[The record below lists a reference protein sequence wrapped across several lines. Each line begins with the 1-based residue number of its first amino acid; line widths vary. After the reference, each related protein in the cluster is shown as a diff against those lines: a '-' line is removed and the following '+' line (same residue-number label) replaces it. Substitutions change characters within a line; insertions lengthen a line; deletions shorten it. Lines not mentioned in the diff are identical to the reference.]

1 MHHWIII
8 IQLTCTL
15 LPESSANYTIL
26 KIHFW
31 AALQTLSRHDKFFI
45 SCLDKGD
52 TLEKTKIVP
61 RTRMALSEIMTIL
74 IMFHLSGY
82 RTFKWYYQKHVM
94 QHQKKDFP
102 NLVSYNRFVEIMEY
116 ALVPLILYIVRA
128 RFVKCSGISFVDS
141 TPIKVCDNHRIRSNH
156 VFSEYAKR
164 GKSSMG
170 WFYGFKLHL
179 IINDKGEILSFCLT
193 SGNVD
198 DREEIVMNSLTK
210 EIFGK
215 LFADRG
221 YISQKLFEKLL
232 EKDITLITR
241 AKKNMKNK
249 LMDYYDRLMLRKRT
263 VIESVND
270 FLKNICN
277 IEHSRH
283 RSITNFLV
291 NLVSALA
298 AYSFLP
304 KKPSICPVSNMPK
317 GILCLVD

>member
-1 MHHWIII
+1 MYYKREFDEKRIEKIAVFCDI
-8 IQLTCTL
+8 DDFCKDYEKYCTHSL
-15 LPESSANYTIL
+15 LM
-26 KIHFW
+26 
-31 AALQTLSRHDKFFI
+31 DKN
-45 SCLDKGD
+45 
-52 TLEKTKIVP
+52 EVVP
-61 RTRMALSEIMTIL
+61 KTRMALSEIMTIL
-74 IMFHLSGY
+74 IMYHLSGY
-82 RTFKWYYQKHVM
+82 RTFKWYYTKYVM
-94 QHQKKDFP
+94 VYQKKNYPD
-102 NLVSYNRFVEIMEY
+102 LVSYNRFVEIMKY
-116 ALVPLILYIVRA
+116 ALVPLVLYIVRA

-141 TPIKVCDNHRIRSNH
+141 TPIKVCDNHRIRTNH
-156 VFSEYAKR
+156 VFSEYAKM

-179 IINDKGEILSFCLT
+179 IINEQGEILSFCLT

-198 DREEIVMNSLTK
+198 DRNEAVMDSLTK

-221 YISQKLFEKLL
+221 YISQKLFENLL
-232 EKDITLITR
+232 KKDITLITR

-304 KKPSICPVSNMPK
+304 KKPSICSTSDTPK

>member
-1 MHHWIII
+1 M
-8 IQLTCTL
+8 
-15 LPESSANYTIL
+15 
-26 KIHFW
+26 
-31 AALQTLSRHDKFFI
+31 
-45 SCLDKGD
+45 
-52 TLEKTKIVP
+52 
-61 RTRMALSEIMTIL
+61 
-74 IMFHLSGY
+74 
-82 RTFKWYYQKHVM
+82 
-94 QHQKKDFP
+94 
-102 NLVSYNRFVEIMEY
+102 
-116 ALVPLILYIVRA
+116 
-128 RFVKCSGISFVDS
+128 
-141 TPIKVCDNHRIRSNH
+141 
-156 VFSEYAKR
+156 

-179 IINDKGEILSFCLT
+179 IINEQGEILSFCLT

-198 DREEIVMNSLTK
+198 DRNEAVMDSLTK

-232 EKDITLITR
+232 KKDITLITR

-270 FLKNICN
+270 FLKISCN

-283 RSITNFLV
+283 RSVTNFLV
-291 NLVSALA
+291 NLLSALA

-304 KKPSICPVSNMPK
+304 KKPSICSASDLPK
-317 GILCLVD
+317 DFLCLVD

>member
-1 MHHWIII
+1 MEQVAVFCDVDDFCKEYERYCMHSLMMEKQRII
-8 IQLTCTL
+8 
-15 LPESSANYTIL
+15 P
-26 KIHFW
+26 K
-31 AALQTLSRHDKFFI
+31 
-45 SCLDKGD
+45 
-52 TLEKTKIVP
+52 
-61 RTRMALSEIMTIL
+61 TRMALSEIMTIL
-74 IMFHLSGY
+74 IMYHLSGY
-82 RTFKWYYQKHVM
+82 RTFKWYYTKYVM
-94 QHQKKDFP
+94 VYQKKNYPD
-102 NLVSYNRFVEIMEY
+102 LVSYNRFVEIMEY
-116 ALVPLILYIVRA
+116 ALVPLVLYIVRA

-141 TPIKVCDNHRIRSNH
+141 TPIKVCDNHRIRTNH
-156 VFSEYAKR
+156 VFSEYAKM

-179 IINDKGEILSFCLT
+179 IINEQGEILSFCLT

-198 DREEIVMNSLTK
+198 DRNEAVMDSLTK

-221 YISQKLFEKLL
+221 YISQKLFENLL
-232 EKDITLITR
+232 KKDITLITR

-304 KKPSICPVSNMPK
+304 KKPSICSTSDTPK

>member
-1 MHHWIII
+1 M
-8 IQLTCTL
+8 
-15 LPESSANYTIL
+15 
-26 KIHFW
+26 
-31 AALQTLSRHDKFFI
+31 
-45 SCLDKGD
+45 
-52 TLEKTKIVP
+52 
-61 RTRMALSEIMTIL
+61 
-74 IMFHLSGY
+74 
-82 RTFKWYYQKHVM
+82 
-94 QHQKKDFP
+94 
-102 NLVSYNRFVEIMEY
+102 
-116 ALVPLILYIVRA
+116 
-128 RFVKCSGISFVDS
+128 
-141 TPIKVCDNHRIRSNH
+141 
-156 VFSEYAKR
+156 

-179 IINDKGEILSFCLT
+179 IINEQGEILSFCLT

-198 DREEIVMNSLTK
+198 DRNEAVMDSLTK

-221 YISQKLFEKLL
+221 CISQKLFENLL
-232 EKDITLITR
+232 KKDITLITR

-304 KKPSICPVSNMPK
+304 KKPSICSTSDTPK

>member
-1 MHHWIII
+1 MEQIAIFCDI
-8 IQLTCTL
+8 DDFCKDYEEYCTHSL
-15 LPESSANYTIL
+15 LM
-26 KIHFW
+26 
-31 AALQTLSRHDKFFI
+31 DKN
-45 SCLDKGD
+45 
-52 TLEKTKIVP
+52 EVVPKTK
-61 RTRMALSEIMTIL
+61 MALSEIITIV
-74 IMFHLSGY
+74 IMYHLSGY
-82 RTFKWYYQKHVM
+82 RTFKHYYTRHVMKYQKH
-94 QHQKKDFP
+94 DFP
-102 NLVSYNRFVEIMEY
+102 SLVSYNRFVEIMKF
-116 ALVPLILYIVRA
+116 ALVPLILYTIKA
-128 RFVKCSGISFVDS
+128 RFGKCSGISFVDS
-141 TPIKVCDNHRIRSNH
+141 TPIKVCDNHRIRTHH

-198 DREEIVMNSLTK
+198 DKNEAVMDSLTK

-232 EKDITLITR
+232 ERDITLVTR

-249 LMDYYDRLMLRKRT
+249 LMNLYDRLMLRKRT

-304 KKPSICPVSNMPK
+304 KKPSICSNFGMPK
-317 GILCLVD
+317 EILCLVD

>member
-1 MHHWIII
+1 MEQVAVFCDVDDFCKEYERYCMHSLMMEKQRII
-8 IQLTCTL
+8 
-15 LPESSANYTIL
+15 P
-26 KIHFW
+26 K
-31 AALQTLSRHDKFFI
+31 
-45 SCLDKGD
+45 
-52 TLEKTKIVP
+52 
-61 RTRMALSEIMTIL
+61 TRMALSEIMTIL
-74 IMFHLSGY
+74 IMYHLSGY
-82 RTFKWYYQKHVM
+82 RTFKWYYTKYVM
-94 QHQKKDFP
+94 VYQKKNYPD
-102 NLVSYNRFVEIMEY
+102 LVSYNRFVEIMEY
-116 ALVPLILYIVRA
+116 ALVPLVLYIVRA
-128 RFVKCSGISFVDS
+128 RFVKCSGISFADS
-141 TPIKVCDNHRIRSNH
+141 TPIKVCDNHRIRTNH
-156 VFSEYAKR
+156 VFSEYAKM

-179 IINDKGEILSFCLT
+179 IINEQGEILSFCLT

-198 DREEIVMNSLTK
+198 DRNEAVMDSLTK

-221 YISQKLFEKLL
+221 CISQKLFENLL
-232 EKDITLITR
+232 KKDITLITR

-304 KKPSICPVSNMPK
+304 KKPSICSTSDTPK

>member
-1 MHHWIII
+1 
-8 IQLTCTL
+8 
-15 LPESSANYTIL
+15 
-26 KIHFW
+26 
-31 AALQTLSRHDKFFI
+31 
-45 SCLDKGD
+45 
-52 TLEKTKIVP
+52 
-61 RTRMALSEIMTIL
+61 
-74 IMFHLSGY
+74 
-82 RTFKWYYQKHVM
+82 
-94 QHQKKDFP
+94 
-102 NLVSYNRFVEIMEY
+102 
-116 ALVPLILYIVRA
+116 
-128 RFVKCSGISFVDS
+128 
-141 TPIKVCDNHRIRSNH
+141 
-156 VFSEYAKR
+156 
-164 GKSSMG
+164 MG

-179 IINDKGEILSFCLT
+179 IINEQGEILSFCLT

-198 DREEIVMNSLTK
+198 DRNEAVMDSLTK

-232 EKDITLITR
+232 KKDITLITR

-298 AYSFLP
+298 AYSFIP
-304 KKPSICPVSNMPK
+304 KKPSICSSSDMPK

>member
-1 MHHWIII
+1 MEQVAIFCDVDDFCKAYEEYCMHSLMMEKQKII
-8 IQLTCTL
+8 
-15 LPESSANYTIL
+15 
-26 KIHFW
+26 
-31 AALQTLSRHDKFFI
+31 
-45 SCLDKGD
+45 
-52 TLEKTKIVP
+52 P

-102 NLVSYNRFVEIMEY
+102 NLVSYNRFVEIMKY

-141 TPIKVCDNHRIRSNH
+141 TPVKVCDNHRIRTNR

-179 IINDKGEILSFCLT
+179 IINEQGEILSFCLT

-198 DREEIVMNSLTK
+198 DRNEAVMDSLTK

-221 YISQKLFEKLL
+221 YISQELFEKLL
-232 EKDITLITR
+232 KKDITLVTR

-249 LMDYYDRLMLRKRT
+249 LMNLYDRLMLRKRT

-270 FLKNICN
+270 FLKNICE

-291 NLVSALA
+291 NLLSALA

-304 KKPSICPVSNMPK
+304 KKPSICSASDTPK
-317 GILCLVD
+317 GFLCLVD